1 MTEERSHYDPAPAVS
16 KPDAY
21 DTEEGYLVD
30 LEDIAIVVHE
40 ALRAYDEAI
49 GLNHTGKPWMLTTK
63 SKRDATVGAVRSVI
77 ANPDEP
83 PALDSARGRL
93 IVGITKALAQP

>member
-40 ALRAYDEAI
+40 ALRAYDQTI
-49 GLNHTGKPWMLTTK
+49 DSNYTGKPWMQTGK
-63 SKRDATVGAVRSVI
+63 MPRDATVAAVQSVI
-77 ANPDEP
+77 TKPTEP
-83 PALDSARGRL
+83 AIDSPRSRL
-93 IVGITKALAQP
+93 FLAVVQALAQP